1 MGGQLCSWLVSQG
14 TEKATLLDSK
24 KENSSSS
31 SSSFTADLFGTKEA
45 PPTSSTGIFA
55 SIFPPPS
62 MVYALEIMVGTQNK
76 ELQVSDISPVLYRY
90 IVKNLKEL
98 FNNTAMTSEAANH
111 NMHNKDRNSIFME
124 ERAEPYHLN
133 SISLYYGGQ
142 DNYSQHPNGHNIS
155 GSYP

>member
-1 MGGQLCSWLVSQG
+1 MGGTGVCFLETGCLCSWLVSQG

-62 MVYALEIMVGTQNK
+62 MFLIVR
-76 ELQVSDISPVLYRY
+76 VLR
-90 IVKNLKEL
+90 KQCSGNHGW
-98 FNNTAMTSEAANH
+98 NTKQGAPAMTSEAANH